1 MRCDSTHP
9 TSENCAQFVPGR
21 ESIYSFSKISD
32 LTCPRPTPVPPT
44 AEHASCCVG
53 LRTLCPDR
61 GPPPHP
67 GGNDA
72 DGPKCKPESDTGSKL
87 LIAIAVGVISLGVG
101 VVVGAVTGAK
111 CLRGSKMESLLDSH
125 LNTQIDGSE

>member
-1 MRCDSTHP
+1 MTCDSTHP
-9 TSENCAQFVPGR
+9 TRQNCAEFVPGQ
-21 ESIYSFSKISD
+21 ESVYSFSKISD

-53 LRTLCPDR
+53 LRTLCHR
-61 GPPPHP
+61 GPAPHP

-72 DGPKCKPESDTGSKL
+72 DAPKCKPESDTGSKL
-87 LIAIAVGVISLGVG
+87 LIVIAVGVISLGVG
-101 VVVGAVTGAK
+101 VVVGAK